1 VAVRATAGEQKAGPW
16 TRGFV
21 TAYSTR
27 EPLSGCYAPG
37 QHWWQQRLCRT
48 ACGVD
53 LDDRKYWVA
62 ANPRWGLGCGQV
74 IQVCVKRRCLYA
86 QVMDATASAFDFEF
100 TWALAVATGAPR
112 SYPAFADPRFV
123 VWRTVYGRP

>member
-1 VAVRATAGEQKAGPW
+1 MSARGRFALHLAGLAIVAALAAFVAVRATAGEQKAGPW

-62 ANPRWGLGCGQV
+62 ANPRWGLGCRQV

-86 QVMDATASAFDFEF
+86 
-100 TWALAVATGAPR
+100 
-112 SYPAFADPRFV
+112 
-123 VWRTVYGRP
+123 